1 MEKLFHDNIPVTDN
15 DLTELAA
22 KRAEAVREQLLQDSK
37 VEPAMRMDGHALGL
51 GLAVLGLPMLML
63 IPTLGGALLLVG
75 ALAAGWAWRRT
86 AR

>member
-37 VEPAMRMDGHALGL
+37 VEPARIFIVKAPS
-51 GLAVLGLPMLML
+51 LAPEKKKKRK
-63 IPTLGGALLLVG
+63 T
-75 ALAAGWAWRRT
+75 AGWVLN
-86 AR
+86 